1 MFIFWAFLRV
11 DDREILTVKRG
22 SLRVNKESRW
32 RTLNTTAIVL
42 ERGKYKAINV
52 GRCFSVC
59 ICGYII
65 WCCTDDMSDGA
76 HQDNDCHL

>member
-32 RTLNTTAIVL
+32 RTLGSAADAKLDFRRKKTPRLLAVVPRIPKGSL
-42 ERGKYKAINV
+42 RGCD
-52 GRCFSVC
+52 R
-59 ICGYII
+59 
-65 WCCTDDMSDGA
+65 
-76 HQDNDCHL
+76 L

>member
-32 RTLNTTAIVL
+32 RTLGSDLNSSF
-42 ERGKYKAINV
+42 GK
-52 GRCFSVC
+52 C
-59 ICGYII
+59 
-65 WCCTDDMSDGA
+65 DGA
-76 HQDNDCHL
+76 GGRFFYFFFIILNNRGAGSLAK